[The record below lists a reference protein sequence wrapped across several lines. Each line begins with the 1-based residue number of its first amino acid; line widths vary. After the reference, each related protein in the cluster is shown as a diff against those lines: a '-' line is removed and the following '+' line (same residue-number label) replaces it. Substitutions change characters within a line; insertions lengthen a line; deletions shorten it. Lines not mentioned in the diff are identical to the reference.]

1 MGCYEILWD
10 APSWLRILFEGFF
23 GILLAY
29 FKVLWDSF
37 GGFFEDP
44 LGCYEIL
51 WDALGFFEIP
61 WDSLGFSWIL

>member
-1 MGCYEILWD
+1 ML
-10 APSWLRILFEGFF
+10 
-23 GILLAY
+23 GIL
-29 FKVLWDSF
+29 F

-51 WDALGFFEIP
+51 WDALRFFGILWDALGFFEMP